1 MHSTDL
7 GTDTTPFG
15 GARFKYHPDAL
26 KTVLFPQPASEMRPS
41 KRRKLA
47 RAENNT
53 PSDTQGDG
61 SGDEELIPQRAVVV
75 ETLWES
81 FLISQRGQIPSSEL
95 ESDKENAA
103 TDGGSVDSLGTGTGG
118 RRYVVALLP
127 NAGGTHGKLP
137 RCTGAQDGGAG
148 QHAEK
153 STADGNPTLEKNDRA
168 NGLSE
173 MSTLNGLTQSTSGGD
188 TADSEKI
195 GDAVAAVPAASTD
208 GGGAGAQSK
217 AVPVDREMAVTPA
230 PSSKASD
237 ESTED
242 GTGPIQILHRDLGE
256 ENFEFL
262 ADGINVVSTEVVNGM
277 RKGWKLEAQQ
287 WKWVQVGVT
296 S

>member
-75 ETLWES
+75 ESLWES

-137 RCTGAQDGGAG
+137 RCTGAQDGAG

-153 STADGNPTLEKNDRA
+153 STVDGNPTLEKNDRV

-195 GDAVAAVPAASTD
+195 GEAVAAVPAASTD